1 MDKRSFFFVPKL
13 DADGDLLCRLLGI
26 AEPPCPIEI
35 LQSFPTCSPPPNTHI
50 AVSFVRRHCSCCIT
64 RTIVLYLFVDLAFS
78 L

>member
-35 LQSFPTCSPPPNTHI
+35 LQSFPTCFPPPQHSHRCELCAQALQLLHNTYDCL
-50 AVSFVRRHCSCCIT
+50 VPVC
-64 RTIVLYLFVDLAFS
+64 
-78 L
+78 